1 MTYRR
6 NFPSISDTAYTSDSG
21 WGCMLRCGQMVMARA
36 FIILHLGRSWRWNYS
51 DLKSIKRLLSL
62 TDEDGNNLKELD
74 DYLLYRSILKLFL
87 DTKTAAYSIHQIS
100 LMGVTEG
107 KNVGQWFGPNT
118 IAQVLKKLSVFDKM
132 NSIKIYVAL
141 DNIVFLKDISQNCS
155 TQLIQQ
161 RAITHQESNDF
172 HEVSNWKPLLLF
184 IPLRLGLAEINP
196 IYFKSLKT
204 TFTFPQTL
212 GILGGRPNH
221 ALYFIGCSDN
231 DLIYLDPHTTQESVD
246 LVDDLSEMLKTDRES
261 IEDFSN
267 DQPRNEFSDDFS
279 YHCDRPYRISI
290 NNIDPSLSLCFFCKT
305 EEDFNQ
311 WAYLCLHKLMREE
324 QPLFEMMNER
334 PKYWGINNDMNDS
347 TIRTEKDELNDAERT
362 NQIDPNECDEE
373 FEIIE

>member
-1 MTYRR
+1 
-6 NFPSISDTAYTSDSG
+6 
-21 WGCMLRCGQMVMARA
+21 
-36 FIILHLGRSWRWNYS
+36 
-51 DLKSIKRLLSL
+51 
-62 TDEDGNNLKELD
+62 
-74 DYLLYRSILKLFL
+74 
-87 DTKTAAYSIHQIS
+87 
-100 LMGVTEG
+100 
-107 KNVGQWFGPNT
+107 
-118 IAQVLKKLSVFDKM
+118 M

-141 DNIVFLKDISQNCS
+141 DNIVFLKDISEYCFLFTIESKFLIFTLGQNCS